1 MINLKEKIIYLTAL
15 VIFLTFG
22 ISFGYAQTRL
32 NSDLDIDNSNILE
45 YAKNYSIRT
54 DIEPTVAAST
64 SSYDVTVTYEDN
76 YLVCNE
82 NTLTSKTIYGTN
94 IDKVKEDEKKYQEE
108 HGLMYSIKAETNTS
122 IIYTRTLNEN
132 CPNHFLVILEDE
144 KINVYSI
151 QSETKKTVFMTLTD
165 IYIENLRKEL
175 RTKVEKGT
183 YINSRDDLNK
193 FIEDLES

>member
-1 MINLKEKIIYLTAL
+1 MINLKEKIIYLTVL
-15 VIFLTFG
+15 VVFLTCG

-132 CPNHFLVILEDE
+132 CPNHFLVILEDK

-165 IYIENLRKEL
+165 INIENLRKEL